1 MQGQAEGAPGVDRLY
16 IGSNSGG
23 DNKIGVA
30 GSRFLRG
37 VAGKVYYDEEYEEY
51 KKIEEYEEE

>member
-1 MQGQAEGAPGVDRLY
+1 MQGDVQVERAPGIDQMY
-16 IGSNSGG
+16 IGSNSGY

-37 VAGKVYYDEEYEEY
+37 VVGVVNCD
-51 KKIEEYEEE
+51 

>member
-1 MQGQAEGAPGVDRLY
+1 MQGHGQAGGAPGVDLLFF
-16 IGSNSGG
+16 GSNSGG

-37 VAGKVYYDEEYEEY
+37 VAGKVYCDEEYDEE
-51 KKIEEYEEE
+51 